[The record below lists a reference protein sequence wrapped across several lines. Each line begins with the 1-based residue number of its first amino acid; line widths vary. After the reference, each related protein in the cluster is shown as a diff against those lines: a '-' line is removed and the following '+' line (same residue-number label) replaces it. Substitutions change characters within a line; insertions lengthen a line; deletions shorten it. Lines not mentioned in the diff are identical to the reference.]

1 MIKENCDASADV
13 EVILPSA
20 YSYGGF
26 VQMRVAKPMERDA
39 PMAMSD
45 EMEIPKL
52 ADEEEA
58 LTDVA
63 RSLPAC
69 LRERD

>member
-13 EVILPSA
+13 EVILPAA

>member
-26 VQMRVAKPMERDA
+26 VQMRLAKPMERDA
-39 PMAMSD
+39 PVALSD
-45 EMEIPKL
+45 DMEIPKL
-52 ADEEEA
+52 ADEEAA

-63 RSLPAC
+63 RSLSPS
-69 LRERD
+69 LRETE

>member
-1 MIKENCDASADV
+1 MTKENFDASVDA
-13 EVILPSA
+13 EVILPAA

-26 VQMRVAKPMERDA
+26 VQVRLAKPMERDA
-39 PMAMSD
+39 EVALSD
-45 EMEIPKL
+45 DMEIPKL
-52 ADEEEA
+52 ADEAAA

-63 RSLPAC
+63 QRLPS

>member
-13 EVILPSA
+13 EVILPAA

-26 VQMRVAKPMERDA
+26 VQMRVAKPLERDA

-52 ADEEEA
+52 ADEGAA

-63 RSLPAC
+63 RILPAS
-69 LRERD
+69 LRERE

>member
-1 MIKENCDASADV
+1 MTKENCDASADV
-13 EVILPSA
+13 EVVLPSA

-39 PMAMSD
+39 PVALSD

-52 ADEEEA
+52 ADEGAARTDAA
-58 LTDVA
+58 L
-63 RSLPAC
+63 SLSAS
-69 LRERD
+69 LRERE